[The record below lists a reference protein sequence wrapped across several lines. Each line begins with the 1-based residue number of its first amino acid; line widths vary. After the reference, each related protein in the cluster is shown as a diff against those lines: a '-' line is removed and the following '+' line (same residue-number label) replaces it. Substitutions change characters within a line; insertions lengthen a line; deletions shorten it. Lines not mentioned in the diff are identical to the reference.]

1 MVSIILIILV
11 FITYSILP
19 NYYYRNKSNKVIKH
33 IDGNNEIAL
42 TFDDGPDS
50 EYTPLLLDLLK
61 EHEIKATFFL
71 VADKAMTNKEI
82 FKRIVSE
89 GHSVGLH
96 SFKHKSAWLS
106 LPWQTKEDFK
116 QSVNTL
122 ERLGYPV
129 KFFRPPWGTFNLLTQ
144 YYAERNN
151 FKTILWSVEAKDWS
165 SSSTAE
171 QIRDRVVNNVKSGDI
186 IVLHDSNGA
195 EKAPERTI
203 QALKEILPN
212 LKSQGYIFVTID
224 DKLGGVKSEQ
234 TA

>member
-1 MVSIILIILV
+1 MWITILIIIA
-11 FITYSILP
+11 FIIYSILP

-33 IDGNNEIAL
+33 INSKNEIAL

-50 EYTPLLLDLLK
+50 KYTPLLLALLK

-71 VADKAMTNKEI
+71 VADKAKTNKDI
-82 FKRIVSE
+82 YMRIISE

-96 SFKHKSAWLS
+96 SLKHKSAWLS
-106 LPWQTKEDFK
+106 LPWQTKKDFE
-116 QSVNTL
+116 QSVRAL
-122 ERLGYPV
+122 ENLGQRV

-151 FKTILWSVEAKDWS
+151 LKTILWSIEAKDWS

-171 QIRDRVVNNVKSGDI
+171 QIRDRIADNVKSGDI

-195 EKAPERTI
+195 DKAPERTI
-203 QALKEILPN
+203 RALREIIPII
-212 LKSQGYIFVTID
+212 KSQGYTFVTVD
-224 DKLGGVKSEQ
+224 EKLGGVKSEQ
-234 TA
+234 TV